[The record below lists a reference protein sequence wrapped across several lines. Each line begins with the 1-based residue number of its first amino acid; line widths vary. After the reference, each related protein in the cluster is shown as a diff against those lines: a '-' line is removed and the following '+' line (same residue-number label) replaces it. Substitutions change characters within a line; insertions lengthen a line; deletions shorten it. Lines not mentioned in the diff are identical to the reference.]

1 MEKTITAE
9 WLKKLGLESAANKI
23 NATKEFE
30 RRCAI
35 AYEHFRF
42 VTQKN
47 IDDFN
52 AKIKKETFK
61 KDANGFHRWDLL
73 QFTSLK
79 AYQEIPPANVLLK
92 LEEAK
97 DKNCFDDFEV
107 AKIQSVEVRPD
118 PILFGRVKGCPD
130 RFYISQWDSDV
141 RIEDILKENE
151 G

>member
-1 MEKTITAE
+1 MKQITAE
-9 WLKKLGLESAANKI
+9 WLKELGLESAANKVS
-23 NATKEFE
+23 ATKEFE

-52 AKIKKETFK
+52 AKLEKETLK
-61 KDANGFHRWDLL
+61 KDSNGFSRYDTL
-73 QFTSLK
+73 QFVNLR
-79 AYQEIPPANVLLK
+79 AYREIPPANVLLK

-97 DKNCFDDFEV
+97 GRNCFDDFEV
-107 AKIQSVEVRPD
+107 AKIESVEIRPD

>member
-1 MEKTITAE
+1 MKQITAE
-9 WLKKLGLESAANKI
+9 WLKELGLESAANKV

-52 AKIKKETFK
+52 TKIKKETFK
-61 KDANGFHRWDLL
+61 KHANGFSRYDTL
-73 QFTSLK
+73 QFVNLVS
-79 AYQEIPPANVLLK
+79 YQEVPPVNVLEK

-97 DKNCFDDFEV
+97 GKRCFDSFEV

-130 RFYISQWDSDV
+130 RFFVSQWDSDV